1 MILELKDVCTCENKE
16 VHMPAE
22 ITLPSFDSK
31 LGSFLFLEKKPFD
44 LHIVNQENKRLL
56 INGETDVIIAIPCD
70 RCLEEVAVTLHLHFD
85 KEIPLQESELSEEDK
100 TEEADYMN
108 GFDFDVDRLVYDEI
122 LVNWPMK
129 VLCKDDCKGICRK
142 CGANLNLQPC
152 NCEDI
157 ELDPRMAAIQDVFNK
172 FKEV

>member
-16 VHMPAE
+16 VHMQAAIE
-22 ITLPSFDSK
+22 LPSFDSK
-31 LGSFLFLEKKPFD
+31 LGSFRFLEKKPFD

-70 RCLEEVAVTLHLHFD
+70 RCLEEVAVTISLSFD
-85 KEIPLQESELSEEDK
+85 KKIPLQESETSEGEE

-108 GFDFDVDRLVYDEI
+108 GFCLDVDRLVYDEI

>member
-1 MILELKDVCTCENKE
+1 MILELKDVSACENKE
-16 VHMPAE
+16 VHMEAVIE
-22 ITLPSFDSK
+22 LTSFDSK
-31 LGSFLFLEKKPFD
+31 LGSFPFIEKKPFE

-56 INGETDVIIAIPCD
+56 ITGETDVIIAIPCD
-70 RCLEEVAVTLHLHFD
+70 RCLEEVPTEIHLTFD
-85 KEIPLQESELSEEDK
+85 KKIPLEESEVSKEEEA
-100 TEEADYMN
+100 EEADYMT
-108 GFDFDVDRLVYDEI
+108 GFHLDVDRLVYDEI

-142 CGANLNLQPC
+142 CGANLNLQEC
-152 NCEDI
+152 DCENT